1 MTGQP
6 DRAARPR
13 PEPKDR
19 AGPHGSHGLR
29 PADVARLA
37 ITGLAGRPVRAVLSA
52 LGVALGVATMVAV
65 LGLSASSRAQ
75 LVAEIDSLGTNMLT
89 AQPSPLLGAQN
100 ATLPAAAPAMA
111 ARIGPVISVGAVGTV
126 GASIYKNDRIPA
138 ADTEAITVEA
148 ASPSLLGTVQGHLY
162 RGRFLNAAT
171 SRFPAVVLGSDAA
184 SALGLDQ
191 AGTQAWLGRQWFT
204 VVGIMRPV
212 PLAPELDRAA
222 LIGFAQAARLAGQPV
237 LPTDLY
243 VRTDPQSSSA
253 VGSVL
258 AATVDPASPQ
268 DVQVT
273 NPADALVARADAS
286 SALQGLFLA
295 LGAVALAVGGLGIAN
310 VMVIGVLER
319 RSEIGLRRALG
330 ARRAHIGIQF
340 LAESSLLALT
350 GGAGG
355 AIIGGFATTVFAA
368 VRHWDALV
376 PVPALLLAAG
386 SALAVGAAAGIY
398 PALKAARLA
407 PAEGL
412 RTV

>member
-1 MTGQP
+1 MSG
-6 DRAARPR
+6 RP
-13 PEPKDR
+13 
-19 AGPHGSHGLR
+19 GLR

-89 AQPSPLLGAQN
+89 AGPSTLLGGQN

>member
-1 MTGQP
+1 MNGQP
-6 DRAARPR
+6 GPGAPGR
-13 PEPKDR
+13 PEPGGR
-19 AGPHGSHGLR
+19 AASHGLR

-37 ITGLAGRPVRAVLSA
+37 ITGLVGKPVRAVLSA

-65 LGLSASSRAQ
+65 LGLSSSSRAQ
-75 LVAEIDSLGTNMLT
+75 LVAEIDALGTNMLT
-89 AQPSPLLGAQN
+89 AQPSPLAGAQN

-111 ARIGPVISVGAVGTV
+111 ARIGPVISVGAVGAV
-126 GASIYKNDRIPA
+126 GASIYKNDHIPA
-138 ADTEAITVEA
+138 ADTEAISVEA
-148 ASPSLLGTVQGHLY
+148 ASPSLLGTVEGHLY

-191 AGTQAWLGRQWFT
+191 AGTQAWLGSQWFT

-212 PLAPELDRAA
+212 LLAPELDRAA

-237 LPTDLY
+237 LPTELY
-243 VRTDPQSSSA
+243 VRINPQSTSA

-258 AATVDPASPQ
+258 AATADPASPQ
-268 DVQVT
+268 DIQVT
-273 NPADALVARADAS
+273 NPTDALVARADAS

-295 LGAVALAVGGLGIAN
+295 LGAVALAVGGIGIAN

-319 RSEIGLRRALG
+319 RGEIGLRRALG

-340 LAESSLLALT
+340 LAESSLVALT

-355 AIIGGFATTVFAA
+355 AILGGFAVTVFAA
-368 VRHWDALV
+368 ARHWHALV

-386 SALAVGAAAGIY
+386 SALAVGATAGIY

>member
-1 MTGQP
+1 MNGQSGHGAP
-6 DRAARPR
+6 GRLEPGGRA
-13 PEPKDR
+13 
-19 AGPHGSHGLR
+19 GSHGLR

-111 ARIGPVISVGAVGTV
+111 ARIGPVISVGAVGAV
-126 GASIYKNDRIPA
+126 NAPVYKNNRIPT
-138 ADTEAITVEA
+138 ADTEAISVEA
-148 ASPSLLGTVQGHLY
+148 ASPSLLGTVEGHLY

-212 PLAPELDRAA
+212 PLAPELDRSA
-222 LIGFAQAARLAGQPV
+222 LIGFAQAARLAGRPV
-237 LPTDLY
+237 LPTLLY
-243 VRTDPQSSSA
+243 IRTDPQSSRA

-273 NPADALVARADAS
+273 NPTDALVARADAS

-295 LGAVALAVGGLGIAN
+295 LGAVALAVGGIGIAN

-319 RSEIGLRRALG
+319 RGEIGLRRALG
-330 ARRAHIGIQF
+330 ARRVHIGIQF
-340 LAESSLLALT
+340 LAESSLLALA

-376 PVPALLLAAG
+376 PVPALLLAVG

-398 PALKAARLA
+398 PALKAARFA

-412 RTV
+412 RTF

>member
-1 MTGQP
+1 
-6 DRAARPR
+6 
-13 PEPKDR
+13 
-19 AGPHGSHGLR
+19 
-29 PADVARLA
+29 V
-37 ITGLAGRPVRAVLSA
+37 V
-52 LGVALGVATMVAV
+52 
-65 LGLSASSRAQ
+65 
-75 LVAEIDSLGTNMLT
+75 
-89 AQPSPLLGAQN
+89 
-100 ATLPAAAPAMA
+100 
-111 ARIGPVISVGAVGTV
+111 
-126 GASIYKNDRIPA
+126 A
-138 ADTEAITVEA
+138 AD
-148 ASPSLLGTVQGHLY
+148 PGLLGTVEGHLY

-204 VVGIMRPV
+204 VVGIMQPV

-355 AIIGGFATTVFAA
+355 ATLGGFAVTVFAA